1 MDSAQT
7 ALFWN
12 NIVSLLENEMTDL
25 SLKTWILPMEPVPTK
40 DGVLLLSAPNDFH
53 RGFVEMYIPLI
64 RNAAQQISGVA
75 RDVRIV
81 VSGQESPV
89 VPEVRSGNGDFT
101 NSGNGLNPN
110 YNFANF
116 VVGSGNRFAHAA
128 CVSIAEKTAGNNFN
142 PLFIYGGSGLGKT
155 HLMHAI
161 GNHVRQRHPSCNLV
175 YVQSERFV
183 NEFIN
188 TISEGSFD
196 SFRNKYRN
204 AGMLLIDDIQ
214 FIEGKLQMQ
223 EEFFHTFNT
232 LYENGKNI
240 IMTCDKPP
248 TALSTLEERLRTRFS
263 SGLIVDIQPPDYETR
278 LAILRRRSQ
287 DENVQVPE
295 DVFDYIAA
303 NIATNIRELEGALKT
318 VLYYSMLAGELSVET
333 AQEALK
339 DLVQPASRV
348 KLSPDAITDVVARYY
363 NMSIEDIKS
372 SRRSKDVSNPRQI
385 AMYLCRNALSM
396 SFPEIGIYFGG
407 RDHSTVMHACD
418 KITSEISSQ
427 NATLIKDI
435 TGIKKRLSL

>member
-1 MDSAQT
+1 MNSEQT
-7 ALFWN
+7 ALFWKR
-12 NIVSLLENEMTDL
+12 IVSLLEKEMTDL
-25 SLKTWILPMEPVPTK
+25 SLKTWIQPLEPVLADDRALK
-40 DGVLLLSAPNDFH
+40 LLAPNDFH
-53 RGFVEMYIPLI
+53 RSFVEMYVPLI
-64 RNAAQQISGVA
+64 RNAAQQISGSA
-75 RDVRIV
+75 REVQVI
-81 VSGQESPV
+81 VSGQEPATI
-89 VPEVRSGNGDFT
+89 PDARSVASEPSD
-101 NSGNGLNPN
+101 SAGLNPT
-110 YNFANF
+110 YSFANF

-128 CVSIAEKTAGNNFN
+128 CVSIAENTAGNNFN

-278 LAILRRRSQ
+278 LAILRRRAQ
-287 DENVQVPE
+287 DENVLVPE

-318 VLYYSMLAGELSVET
+318 VMYYSMLAGELSVET

-339 DLVQPASRV
+339 DLIQPSLRV
-348 KLSPDAITDVVARYY
+348 KLSPEAISDVVARYY
-363 NMSIEDIKS
+363 NVTVDDIKS

-385 AMYLCRNALSM
+385 SMYLCRTALNM
-396 SFPEIGIYFGG
+396 SFPEIGSFFGG
-407 RDHSTVMHACD
+407 RDHSTVIHACD
-418 KITSEISSQ
+418 KITGEIAAQ
-427 NATLIKDI
+427 NPALIQDLS
-435 TGIKKRLSL
+435 GIKKRLSL

>member
-1 MDSAQT
+1 MDRAQT
-7 ALFWN
+7 EQFWQ

-25 SLKTWILPMEPVPTK
+25 SLKTWILPMEPVSVE
-40 DGVLLLSAPNDFH
+40 GNVLVLAAPNDFH
-53 RGFVEMYIPLI
+53 KGYIEMYLPLI
-64 RNAAQQISGVA
+64 RNAVKQIAGTEYDIRAVLSGHDA
-75 RDVRIV
+75 
-81 VSGQESPV
+81 PL
-89 VPEVRSGNGDFT
+89 VPEARPSSVGGL
-101 NSGNGLNPN
+101 GLNPN
-110 YNFANF
+110 YNFGNF

-128 CVSIAEKTAGNNFN
+128 CVSIAEKTAGNHFN

-161 GNHVRQRHPSCNLV
+161 GNHVRTRHPSCNLV

-188 TISEGSFD
+188 TITEGSFD

-214 FIEGKLQMQ
+214 FIEGKVQMQ
-223 EEFFHTFNT
+223 EEFFHTFNA
-232 LYENGKNI
+232 LYESGKNI

-248 TALSTLEERLRTRFS
+248 NSLATLEERLRTRFA

-287 DENVQVPE
+287 DENVVVPE

-303 NIATNIRELEGALKT
+303 HIATNIRELEGALKT
-318 VLYYSMLAGELSVET
+318 VMYYSMLAGELSLET
-333 AQEALK
+333 AKEALK
-339 DLVQPASRV
+339 DLVQPSTRV
-348 KLSPDAITDVVARYY
+348 KLSPDAVTDVIARFY
-363 NMSIEDIKS
+363 NMTVDDIKS

-385 AMYLCRNALSM
+385 AMYICRMMLSM

-407 RDHSTVMHACD
+407 RDHSTVIHACD
-418 KITSEISSQ
+418 KISGEIIKGNTSLV
-427 NATLIKDI
+427 NDI
-435 TGIKKRLSL
+435 NGIKKRLSL

>member
-1 MDSAQT
+1 MDRSQT
-7 ALFWN
+7 AVFWQ
-12 NIVSLLENEMTDL
+12 NILALLENEMTEL
-25 SLKTWILPMEPVPTK
+25 SLKTWIQPMEAVSAGG
-40 DGVLLLSAPNDFH
+40 GVLSLAAPNDFH
-53 RGFVEMYIPLI
+53 RGFVEMYLPLL
-64 RNAAQQISGVA
+64 RNAARQVSGQDF
-75 RDVRIV
+75 DVRIV
-81 VSGQESPV
+81 VSGQDAVPV
-89 VPEVRSGNGDFT
+89 VPEDRPAGGNGQ
-101 NSGNGLNPN
+101 GLNPN
-110 YNFANF
+110 YSFANF

-161 GNHVRQRHPSCNLV
+161 GNHVQKRHPSCNLV

-188 TISEGSFD
+188 TITEGSFD

-214 FIEGKLQMQ
+214 FIEGKVQMQ
-223 EEFFHTFNT
+223 EEFFHTFNS
-232 LYENGKNI
+232 LYESGKNI

-278 LAILRRRSQ
+278 LAILNRRAQ

-295 DVFDYIAA
+295 DVCDFIASH
-303 NIATNIRELEGALKT
+303 IATNIRELEGALKT

-333 AQEALK
+333 AREALK
-339 DLVQPASRV
+339 DLIQPTARV
-348 KLSPDAITDVVARYY
+348 KLSPDAVTDVVARYY
-363 NMSIEDIKS
+363 NMSMDDIKS
-372 SRRSKDVSNPRQI
+372 SRRSKDVANPRQI
-385 AMYLCRNALSM
+385 AMYLCRTVLSM

-407 RDHSTVMHACD
+407 RDHSTVIHACD
-418 KITSEISSQ
+418 KITAELSAQ
-427 NATLIKDI
+427 NTDLIKDLA
-435 TGIKKRLSL
+435 GIRKRLSL

>member
-1 MDSAQT
+1 MDHAQT
-7 ALFWN
+7 SRFWHN
-12 NIVSLLENEMTDL
+12 VVSLLEKEMTDL
-25 SLKTWILPMEPVPTK
+25 SLKTWIQPMEAVSA
-40 DGVLLLSAPNDFH
+40 DRNVLVLAAPNDFH
-53 RGFVEMYIPLI
+53 KGYVDLYLPLI
-64 RNAAQQISGVA
+64 RNAVRQIAGEDYEI
-75 RDVRIV
+75 RV
-81 VSGQESPV
+81 VLTGQDAPQVPDTSPAAF
-89 VPEVRSGNGDFT
+89 NGQ
-101 NSGNGLNPN
+101 GLNPN
-110 YNFANF
+110 YSFANF

-161 GNHVRQRHPSCNLV
+161 GNHVKQKHPSCNLV

-188 TISEGSFD
+188 TITEGSFD

-214 FIEGKLQMQ
+214 FIEGKVQMQ
-223 EEFFHTFNT
+223 EEFFHTFNS
-232 LYENGKNI
+232 LYEGGKNI

-248 TALSTLEERLRTRFS
+248 NSLATLEERLRTRFA

-287 DENVQVPE
+287 DENVVVPE

-303 NIATNIRELEGALKT
+303 HIATNIRELEGALKT
-318 VLYYSMLAGELSVET
+318 VMYYSMLAGELSLET

-339 DLVQPASRV
+339 DLVQPMARV
-348 KLSPDAITDVVARYY
+348 KLSPDAVTDIVARYY
-363 NMSIEDIKS
+363 NMTMDDIKS

-385 AMYLCRNALSM
+385 AMYICRRILNM
-396 SFPEIGIYFGG
+396 SFPEIGVYFGG

-418 KITSEISSQ
+418 KITSEINSS
-427 NATLIKDI
+427 NAALIADI
-435 TGIKKRLSL
+435 NGIKKRLSL

>member
-1 MDSAQT
+1 MDRSQT
-7 ALFWN
+7 DQFWQ

-25 SLKTWILPMEPVPTK
+25 SLKTWILPMEPVSVE
-40 DGVLLLSAPNDFH
+40 GNVLVLAAPNDFH
-53 RGFVEMYIPLI
+53 KGYIEMYLPLI
-64 RNAAQQISGVA
+64 RNAVKQIAGTEYDIRAVL
-75 RDVRIV
+75 
-81 VSGQESPV
+81 SGQDAPAVPAARPSPGGG
-89 VPEVRSGNGDFT
+89 S
-101 NSGNGLNPN
+101 GLNPG
-110 YNFANF
+110 YNFGNF

-128 CVSIAEKTAGNNFN
+128 CVSIAEKTAGNHFN

-161 GNHVRQRHPSCNLV
+161 GNHVRSRHPSCNLV

-188 TISEGSFD
+188 TITEGSFD

-214 FIEGKLQMQ
+214 FIEGKVQMQ
-223 EEFFHTFNT
+223 EEFFHTFNA

-248 TALSTLEERLRTRFS
+248 NSLATLEERLRTRFA

-287 DENVQVPE
+287 DENVVVPE

-303 NIATNIRELEGALKT
+303 HIATNIRELEGALKT
-318 VLYYSMLAGELSVET
+318 VMYYSMLAGELSLET
-333 AQEALK
+333 AKEALK
-339 DLVQPASRV
+339 DLVQPSTRV
-348 KLSPDAITDVVARYY
+348 KLSADAVTDVIARFY
-363 NMSIEDIKS
+363 NMTIDDIKS

-385 AMYLCRNALSM
+385 AMYICRMMLSM

-407 RDHSTVMHACD
+407 RDHSTVIHACD
-418 KITSEISSQ
+418 KISGEILKG
-427 NATLIKDI
+427 NTPLINDI
-435 TGIKKRLSL
+435 NGIKKRLSL